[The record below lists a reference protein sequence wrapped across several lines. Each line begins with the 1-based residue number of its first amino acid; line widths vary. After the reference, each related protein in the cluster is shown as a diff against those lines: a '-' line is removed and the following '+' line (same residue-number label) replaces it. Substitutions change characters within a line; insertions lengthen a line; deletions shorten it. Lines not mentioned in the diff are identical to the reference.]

1 MLPDAGAVPR
11 THVDGPPNLKL
22 FPRDEVGPKAVD
34 QKSTP
39 LGQTQGT
46 ERRVLVDSKWLRE
59 GKRSDACGP
68 APMRGCVVQK
78 ESSTTPV
85 PSDFI
90 LNNIAKGINLKL
102 KFEQLL
108 SSNECDDV
116 KRTEKKQIP
125 LEPTDSEDVSL
136 DAKELIR
143 AIINESGETENS
155 IYFDPRDG
163 VDDRIINKILA
174 SHPVSLLD
182 SQESALGKT
191 KP

>member
-1 MLPDAGAVPR
+1 
-11 THVDGPPNLKL
+11 
-22 FPRDEVGPKAVD
+22 VD

-46 ERRVLVDSKWLRE
+46 TERRVLVDGKWLRE

-68 APMRGCVVQK
+68 PPMRGCVVQK
-78 ESSTTPV
+78 ESCTTPV
-85 PSDFI
+85 PSYSS
-90 LNNIAKGINLKL
+90 LNNIVKDMILKL

-108 SSNECDDV
+108 NSESIIERDDV

-125 LEPTDSEDVSL
+125 LDPTDSEISEDVSL
-136 DAKELIR
+136 DAKDLIR
-143 AIINESGETENS
+143 AFSNESGETDN
-155 IYFDPRDG
+155 FDPLAG
-163 VDDRIINKILA
+163 VDDCILNKILA

-182 SQESALGKT
+182 SQGSPLSKT